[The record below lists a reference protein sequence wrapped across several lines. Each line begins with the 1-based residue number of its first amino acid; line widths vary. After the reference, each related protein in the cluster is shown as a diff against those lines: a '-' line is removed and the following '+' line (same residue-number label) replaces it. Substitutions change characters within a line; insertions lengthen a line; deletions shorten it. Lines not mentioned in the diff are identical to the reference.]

1 MGKDAWSILPLFV
14 YEPLSAKQV
23 KMAEFIHQGRAQY
36 KNILAIFIFL
46 ARLIRIF
53 EINLEDT
60 FARCEKYSSQLD
72 IISLAYSYLLIK
84 YFRSLKKIL
93 K

>member
-23 KMAEFIHQGRAQY
+23 KMAEFVHLGGAQY

-46 ARLIRIF
+46 ARLFVSLQR
-53 EINLEDT
+53 LQ
-60 FARCEKYSSQLD
+60 K
-72 IISLAYSYLLIK
+72 SLAQMLH
-84 YFRSLKKIL
+84 KIFVEIHS
-93 K
+93 

>member
-23 KMAEFIHQGRAQY
+23 KMAEFVHQGRAQY

-46 ARLIRIF
+46 ARLFVSLQR
-53 EINLEDT
+53 LQ
-60 FARCEKYSSQLD
+60 K
-72 IISLAYSYLLIK
+72 SLAQMLH
-84 YFRSLKKIL
+84 KIFVEIHS
-93 K
+93 

>member
-23 KMAEFIHQGRAQY
+23 KMAEFVHLGGAQY

-46 ARLIRIF
+46 ARLLLSLRL
-53 EINLEDT
+53 NLQNT
-60 FARCEKYSSQLD
+60 FAR
-72 IISLAYSYLLIK
+72 
-84 YFRSLKKIL
+84 
-93 K
+93 

>member
-46 ARLIRIF
+46 ARLF
-53 EINLEDT
+53 V
-60 FARCEKYSSQLD
+60 
-72 IISLAYSYLLIK
+72 SL
-84 YFRSLKKIL
+84 R
-93 K
+93 

>member
-1 MGKDAWSILPLFV
+1 
-14 YEPLSAKQV
+14 
-23 KMAEFIHQGRAQY
+23 MAEFIHQGGAQY

-46 ARLIRIF
+46 ARLFVSLRL
-53 EINLEDT
+53 NLQNT
-60 FARCEKYSSQLD
+60 SARCEKYSSQLD